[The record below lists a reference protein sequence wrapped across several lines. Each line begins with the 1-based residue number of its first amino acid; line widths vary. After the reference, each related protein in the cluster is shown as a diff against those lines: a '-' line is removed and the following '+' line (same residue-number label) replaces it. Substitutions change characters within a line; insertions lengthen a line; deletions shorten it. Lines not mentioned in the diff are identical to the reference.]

1 MASAARTAQHLR
13 HGTPWDPELL
23 TDLFGIDLERY
34 IPEVVLTI
42 GKSTGPATERYRY
55 TATISSSG
63 VSRRLAAGA
72 A

>member
-1 MASAARTAQHLR
+1 MMLQCICRA
-13 HGTPWDPELL
+13 HGLGTSVMDAWDPELL

-55 TATISSSG
+55 TGDHFIIWG
-63 VSRRLAAGA
+63 
-72 A
+72 

>member
-1 MASAARTAQHLR
+1 MMLQCICRA
-13 HGTPWDPELL
+13 HGLDTSVMDAWDPELL

-55 TATISSSG
+55 TGDHFIIWG
-63 VSRRLAAGA
+63 
-72 A
+72 